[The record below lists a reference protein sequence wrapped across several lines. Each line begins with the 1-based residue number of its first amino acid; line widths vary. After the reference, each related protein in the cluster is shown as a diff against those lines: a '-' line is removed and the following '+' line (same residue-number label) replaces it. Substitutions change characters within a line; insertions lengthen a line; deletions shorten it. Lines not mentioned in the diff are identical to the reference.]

1 MKIQLLPFQENAID
15 ELNKKIDKAHLLW
28 SENDPQVI
36 SFSAPTGAG
45 KTIMMTA
52 LFEDILYGN
61 ADRLADPDAVFV
73 WLSDSPM
80 LNEQTRFKIE
90 KDSDKIRVRDLVTI
104 DANYNAEY
112 LEGGHIYFLNTQK
125 LGSDK
130 LLTTVSDRRQ
140 YPIWETLAN
149 TAKRFTKHL
158 YVVTDEAHRG
168 TAASQREI
176 SRANS
181 IMQKF
186 IFGSE
191 ADGMIP
197 MPLVI
202 GMSATPQRFEA
213 LLTGAPNTVQKV
225 HVPVSEVRDS
235 GLLKDRI
242 IIRFPEMPLMANM
255 TILKSAIE
263 NWKDKC
269 VRWESYCSHEREKKV
284 NPVLVI
290 QVEDGSGSHVTTTDI
305 DICISYIE
313 EEIGRKL
320 LPGEVVHTFNDHGT
334 LTYGETEVRQVDASR
349 IEEDDN
355 IRVVFFKM
363 NLSTGWDCPRAETMM
378 SFRSAQDYTFIAQL
392 LGRMIRTPLAR
403 HIDADAE
410 LNNVSLFLPYF
421 NEDTVKDVI
430 KALRDDEAAA
440 PADIGTVREL
450 VTLRRDPALADVF
463 SAMGN
468 LVTYRIDAGRK
479 QAPLRALMQL
489 ARALTMD
496 GIDLQIQSKTRKA
509 IVAKMTAEIQTM
521 RDSGKLDSF
530 AKRITGVSLGGV
542 TVDYGFGNSVV
553 MEPTTQYSVAEY
565 DIDRHFE
572 QAGKLLGEGL
582 HTEYWIK
589 HADCD
594 RTDVHVEVIALVN
607 SPDAMEH
614 LDSYAEKEFESIY
627 ENNKRAIAALPE
639 ARKQFYQKLIS
650 SSAIPLSLQWQVP
663 ETIDFTVGENSE
675 KFDNHLYI
683 NENGE
688 METYLNP
695 WEKGVLQEEMN
706 NGAVCWLRNLDRKPW
721 SLCIPYEINGVA
733 APMYP
738 DLVVVRA
745 DSGGY
750 VFDVLEPHDSSRK
763 DNFPKAVGL
772 AKFAEKHW
780 DKYGRIELIRQMR
793 GPDGHL
799 HFYRLDMAKASVRNR
814 VRGISGNAELDRIF
828 EEDAVR
834 ED

>member
-1 MKIQLLPFQENAID
+1 MKIQLLSFQENAVY

-90 KDSDKIRVRDLVTI
+90 RDSDKIRVRDLITI
-104 DANYNAEY
+104 DASFNAEY

-130 LLTTVSDRRQ
+130 LLTTVSDGRQ

-149 TAKRFTKHL
+149 TARRFPKQL
-158 YVVTDEAHRG
+158 YVVIDEAHRG

-176 SRANS
+176 NRANS

-191 ADGMIP
+191 ADSMIP
-197 MPLVI
+197 MPLVV

-242 IIRFPEMPLMANM
+242 IIRYPDLPLMANM

-269 VRWESYCSHEREKKV
+269 VRWEAYCAQEREKKV

-290 QVEDGSGSHVTTTDI
+290 QVEDGSGSQVTATDI
-305 DICISYIE
+305 GVCIAYIE
-313 EEIGRKL
+313 EETGRKL
-320 LPGEVVHTFNDHGT
+320 LPGEVVHTFNDYGT
-334 LTYGETEVRQVDASR
+334 LMIGETEIRQVDASR
-349 IEEDDN
+349 IEEDKN

-378 SFRSAQDYTFIAQL
+378 SFRSARDYTFIAQL

-430 KALRDDEAAA
+430 KALRDDETAAS
-440 PADIGTVREL
+440 ADVGTAREL
-450 VTLRRDPALADVF
+450 VTLRRDPAFADVF
-463 SAMGN
+463 AVMEN
-468 LVTYRIDAGRK
+468 LVTYRIDTGRK
-479 QAPLRALMQL
+479 QAPIRMLMQL

-496 GIDLQIQSKTRKA
+496 EIDLWVQSKTRKA
-509 IVAKMTAEIQTM
+509 IVAKMTAEIQALK
-521 RDSGKLDSF
+521 DSGKFDNF

-542 TVDYGFGNSVV
+542 SVDYGFRNSAV
-553 MEPTTQYSVAEY
+553 MEPTVQYTVAEY

-572 QAGKLLGEGL
+572 QAGKIIGEGL

-589 HADCD
+589 HADRD
-594 RTDVHVEVIALVN
+594 RTDVHLEVIALVN
-607 SPDAMEH
+607 NPDAMEH
-614 LDSYAEKEFESIY
+614 LNAYAEKEFENLY
-627 ENNKRAIAALPE
+627 ENYKRAIAGLPE
-639 ARKQFYQKLIS
+639 ARKQYYQKLIS
-650 SSAIPLSLQWQVP
+650 SSATPLALQWQLP

-675 KFDNHLYI
+675 KYKNHLYI
-683 NENGE
+683 NETGE

-721 SLCIPYEINGVA
+721 SLCILYEVNGVVV
-733 APMYP
+733 PMYP
-738 DLVVVRA
+738 DLVIVRA
-745 DSGGY
+745 DTGGY

-793 GPDGHL
+793 GPDGQM
-799 HFYRLDMAKASVRNR
+799 HFYRLDMAKASIRNK
-814 VRGISGNAELDRIF
+814 VRGISSNPELDRIF
-828 EEDAVR
+828 EDDAER

>member
-1 MKIQLLPFQENAID
+1 MKIQLLSFQENAVD

-28 SENDPQVI
+28 SDNDPQVI

-52 LFEDILYGN
+52 LFEDILYGT
-61 ADRLADPDAVFV
+61 ADRVADPEAVFV

-104 DANYNAEY
+104 DANFNAEY

-125 LGSDK
+125 LGNDK
-130 LLTTVSDRRQ
+130 LLTTISDRRQ
-140 YPIWETLAN
+140 YPIWETLSN
-149 TAKRFTKHL
+149 TARRFPRHL
-158 YVVTDEAHRG
+158 YVVIDEAHRG
-168 TAASQREI
+168 TAASQREV

-202 GMSATPQRFEA
+202 GMSATPQRFES
-213 LLTGAPNTVQKV
+213 LLAGAPNTVQKI

-242 IIRFPEMPLMANM
+242 IIRFPDMPLMANM

-269 VRWESYCSHEREKKV
+269 ARWDAYCTREKEKKV

-290 QVEDGSGSHVTTTDI
+290 QVEDGNSSQVTSTDM
-305 DICISYIE
+305 DVCIAYIE
-313 EEIGRKL
+313 EGMGRKL
-320 LPGEVVHTFNDHGT
+320 LPGEIVHTFNDHGT
-334 LTYGETEVRQVDASR
+334 LMVGETEIRQVDASR
-349 IEEDDN
+349 IEEDQD

-430 KALRDDEAAA
+430 KALRDDETAA
-440 PADIGTVREL
+440 PADIGTAREL
-450 VTLRRDPALADVF
+450 VTLKRDPAFADVF
-463 SAMGN
+463 VAMDG
-468 LVTYRIDAGRK
+468 LVTYRIDTGRK
-479 QAPLRALMQL
+479 QAPLRSLMQL

-496 GIDLQIQSKTRKA
+496 GVDLQAQSMTRRA
-509 IVAKMTAEIQTM
+509 IVAKMTAEIQELKN
-521 RDSGKLDSF
+521 SGKLDAL

-553 MEPTTQYSVAEY
+553 MEPTVQYSVAEY

-589 HADCD
+589 HADRD
-594 RTDVHVEVIALVN
+594 RTDVHVEVIALAN

-614 LDSYAEKEFESIY
+614 LNVYAEKEFENLY
-627 ENNKRAIAALPE
+627 ENYKRAIGGLPE

-650 SSAIPLSLQWQVP
+650 ASATPIAFQWKLP

-675 KFDNHLYI
+675 KYQNHLYV
-683 NENGE
+683 NETGE
-688 METYLNP
+688 AEIYLNS
-695 WEKGVLQEEMN
+695 WEKSVLQEEMN
-706 NGAVCWLRNLDRKPW
+706 RGAVSWLRNLDRKPW
-721 SLCIPYEINGVA
+721 SLSIPYENNGVA
-733 APMYP
+733 VPMYP
-738 DLVVVRA
+738 DLVIIRA
-745 DSGGY
+745 DAEGY
-750 VFDVLEPHDSSRK
+750 VFDILEPHDSSRK

-780 DKYGRIELIRQMR
+780 DVFGRIELIREMR
-793 GPDGHL
+793 GPDGQM
-799 HFYRLDMAKASVRNR
+799 HFYRLDMAKASIRNR
-814 VRGISGNAELDRIF
+814 VRGISSNSELDHIF
-828 EEDAVR
+828 TEDAVR

>member
-1 MKIQLLPFQENAID
+1 MKIQLLSFQENAVD

-28 SENDPQVI
+28 SDNDPQVI

-52 LFEDILYGN
+52 LFEDILYGT
-61 ADRLADPDAVFV
+61 ADRVADPEAVFV

-104 DANYNAEY
+104 DANFNAEY

-125 LGSDK
+125 LGNDK
-130 LLTTVSDRRQ
+130 LLTTISDRRQ
-140 YPIWETLAN
+140 YPIWETLSN
-149 TAKRFTKHL
+149 TARRFPRHL
-158 YVVTDEAHRG
+158 YVVIDEAHRG
-168 TAASQREI
+168 TAASQREV

-202 GMSATPQRFEA
+202 GMSATPQRFES
-213 LLTGAPNTVQKV
+213 LLAGAPNTVQKI

-242 IIRFPEMPLMANM
+242 IIRFPDMPLMANM

-269 VRWESYCSHEREKKV
+269 ARWDAYCTREKEKKV

-290 QVEDGSGSHVTTTDI
+290 QVEDGNSSQVTSTDM
-305 DICISYIE
+305 DVCIAYIE
-313 EEIGRKL
+313 EGMGRKL
-320 LPGEVVHTFNDHGT
+320 LPGEIVHTFNDHGT
-334 LTYGETEVRQVDASR
+334 LMVGETEIRQVDASR
-349 IEEDDN
+349 IEEDQD

-430 KALRDDEAAA
+430 KALRDDETAA
-440 PADIGTVREL
+440 PADIGTAREL
-450 VTLRRDPALADVF
+450 VTLKRDPAFADVF
-463 SAMGN
+463 VAMDG
-468 LVTYRIDAGRK
+468 LVTYRIDTGRK
-479 QAPLRALMQL
+479 QAPLRSLMQL

-496 GIDLQIQSKTRKA
+496 GIDLQAQSMTRRA
-509 IVAKMTAEIQTM
+509 IVAKMTAEIQELKN
-521 RDSGKLDSF
+521 SGKLDAL

-553 MEPTTQYSVAEY
+553 MEPTVQYSVAEY

-589 HADCD
+589 HADRD
-594 RTDVHVEVIALVN
+594 RTDVHVEVIALAN

-614 LDSYAEKEFESIY
+614 LNVYAEKEFENLY
-627 ENNKRAIAALPE
+627 ENYKRAIGGLPE

-650 SSAIPLSLQWQVP
+650 ASATPIAFQWKLP

-675 KFDNHLYI
+675 KYQNHLYV
-683 NENGE
+683 NETGE
-688 METYLNP
+688 AEIYLNS
-695 WEKGVLQEEMN
+695 WEKSVLQEEMN
-706 NGAVCWLRNLDRKPW
+706 RGAVSWLRNLDRKPW
-721 SLCIPYEINGVA
+721 SLSIPYENNGVA
-733 APMYP
+733 VPMYP
-738 DLVVVRA
+738 DLVIIRA
-745 DSGGY
+745 DAEGY
-750 VFDVLEPHDSSRK
+750 VFDILEPHDSSRK

-780 DKYGRIELIRQMR
+780 DVFGRIELIREMR
-793 GPDGHL
+793 GPDGQM
-799 HFYRLDMAKASVRNR
+799 HFYRLDMAKASIRNR
-814 VRGISGNAELDRIF
+814 VRGISSNSELDHIF
-828 EEDAVR
+828 TEDAVR